1 MNETELVKKAI
12 AGDVESFSE
21 LIVSRRERL
30 YRIAYTY
37 VRNKE
42 DALEIVQETVYRAM
56 ISVQTVREPKYFN
69 TWLTKIAVNNA
80 LDYIRKAKKTV
91 YIDNDYEAGYVPE
104 RTEEHIDLHKAL
116 DTLDEKAKTII
127 VLRYFEDLSLN
138 DISDIVGSPLS
149 TVKSIIYRSLA
160 KLNIELKDGDDDE

>member
-1 MNETELVKKAI
+1 
-12 AGDVESFSE
+12 
-21 LIVSRRERL
+21 
-30 YRIAYTY
+30 
-37 VRNKE
+37 
-42 DALEIVQETVYRAM
+42 M